1 MTMNVLLILSALK
14 KGWEYTKGFLALALK
29 YWYIVI
35 IALLLAIATSL
46 RNDVKTLNAEK
57 DVLNSNMVA
66 LVQKQ
71 KIDLLEAQK
80 QAQEKQI
87 EILTKQKEVE
97 VNYNEQIKALSND
110 VIAARDS
117 ANSLS
122 KQLTNNASKLSKL
135 TEEQNRAY
143 TTTLSELFED
153 STTKYLEMAREA
165 DTKRLAEER
174 CVGLYNALVDVSDIA
189 NKDDV
194 SSKVSDIAN
203 KTNTDN
209 KE

>member
-1 MTMNVLLILSALK
+1 MNVLLILSALK
-14 KGWEYTKGFLALALK
+14 KGWSYTKGFLALALK

-46 RNDVKTLNAEK
+46 RNDVNKLNAEK

-71 KIDLLEAQK
+71 KTDLLEAQK
-80 QAQEKQI
+80 KAQEKEI

-110 VIAARDS
+110 VIIARNS

-122 KQLTNNASKLSKL
+122 KQLADNTIKLSTASK
-135 TEEQNRAY
+135 TEIRAY

-153 STTKYLEMAREA
+153 STTKYREVSEIA
-165 DTKRLAEER
+165 DEHRLAEAR
-174 CVGLYNALVDVSDIA
+174 CVGLYNALVD
-189 NKDDV
+189 DV
-194 SSKVSDIAN
+194 DGVDHPD
-203 KTNTDN
+203 TNN

>member
-14 KGWEYTKGFLALALK
+14 KGWSYTKGFLALALK

-46 RNDVKTLNAEK
+46 RNDVNKLNAEK
-57 DVLNSNMVA
+57 DALNSNMVA

-71 KIDLLEAQK
+71 KTDLLEAQK
-80 QAQEKQI
+80 QAQEKEI

-110 VIAARDS
+110 VIIARNS

-122 KQLTNNASKLSKL
+122 KQLADNAIKLSTASK
-135 TEEQNRAY
+135 TEVDAY
-143 TTTLSELFED
+143 NKSISIVLED
-153 STTKYLEMAREA
+153 STRKYLDMAGEA
-165 DTKRLAEER
+165 DAKRLAEER
-174 CVGLYNALVDVSDIA
+174 CVGLYNALVDSEDGA
-189 NKDDV
+189 DNPD
-194 SSKVSDIAN
+194 
-203 KTNTDN
+203 TNN

>member
-1 MTMNVLLILSALK
+1 MAMNVLLILSALK

-35 IALLLAIATSL
+35 IALLLAITTSL
-46 RNDVKTLNAEK
+46 RNDVNKLNAEK

-71 KIDLLEAQK
+71 KTDLLEAQK
-80 QAQEKQI
+80 KAQEKQI

-97 VNYNEQIKALSND
+97 VKYNEQIKALSND
-110 VIAARDS
+110 VAVARNS

-122 KQLTNNASKLSKL
+122 KQLTNNTVKLSTASKAEVDTYNKSISIVL
-135 TEEQNRAY
+135 
-143 TTTLSELFED
+143 ED
-153 STTKYLEMAREA
+153 STTKYLDMAGEA
-165 DTKRLAEER
+165 DAKRLAEER
-174 CVGLYNALVDVSDIA
+174 CVGLYNALVDGEDGA
-189 NKDDV
+189 DHPD
-194 SSKVSDIAN
+194 
-203 KTNTDN
+203 TNN

>member
-1 MTMNVLLILSALK
+1 ML
-14 KGWEYTKGFLALALK
+14 
-29 YWYIVI
+29 VI
-35 IALLLAIATSL
+35 NSSL
-46 RNDVKTLNAEK
+46 RNDIVDLNNDKNTLNHN
-57 DVLNSNMVA
+57 LVA

-71 KIDLLEAQK
+71 KTDLLEAQK
-80 QAQEKQI
+80 KAQEKEI
-87 EILTKQKEVE
+87 EILTKQNEVE

-110 VIAARDS
+110 VIIARNS

-153 STTKYLEMAREA
+153 STTKYREVSEIA
-165 DTKRLAEER
+165 DEHRLAEAR
-174 CVGLYNALVDVSDIA
+174 CVGLYNALVDGVNGAD
-189 NKDDV
+189 NPD
-194 SSKVSDIAN
+194 
-203 KTNTDN
+203 TDN

>member
-71 KIDLLEAQK
+71 KTDLLEAQK
-80 QAQEKQI
+80 KAQEKEI

-97 VNYNEQIKALSND
+97 VKYNEQIKNLSND
-110 VIAARDS
+110 VANARDS
-117 ANSLS
+117 AYSLQQKLNTNSSKFNTLTKEQANTYNNTISNILSNSL
-122 KQLTNNASKLSKL
+122 
-135 TEEQNRAY
+135 TEYQG
-143 TTTLSELFED
+143 
-153 STTKYLEMAREA
+153 MARIA
-165 DTKRLAEER
+165 DEHRLAEER
-174 CVGLYNALVDVSDIA
+174 CIGLYNALVDGE
-189 NKDDV
+189 DV
-194 SSKVSDIAN
+194 AEKPD
-203 KTNTDN
+203 TNN

>member
-1 MTMNVLLILSALK
+1 MNVLLILSALK

-46 RNDVKTLNAEK
+46 RNDVNKLNAEK

-71 KIDLLEAQK
+71 KTDLLEAQK

-110 VIAARDS
+110 VVVARNS
-117 ANSLS
+117 ANSLQQKLNS
-122 KQLTNNASKLSKL
+122 NASKLSKL

-153 STTKYLEMAREA
+153 STRKYLDMAGEA
-165 DTKRLAEER
+165 DAKRLAEER
-174 CVGLYNALVDVSDIA
+174 CIGLYNSLVDEN
-189 NKDDV
+189 NK
-194 SSKVSDIAN
+194 
-203 KTNTDN
+203 
-209 KE
+209 

>member
-1 MTMNVLLILSALK
+1 MNVLLILSALK

-46 RNDVKTLNAEK
+46 RNDVNKLNAEK
-57 DVLNSNMVA
+57 DVLKSNMVA
-66 LVQKQ
+66 LVQKN
-71 KIDLLEAQK
+71 KTDLLEAQK
-80 QAQEKQI
+80 KAQEKQI

-110 VIAARDS
+110 VIIARNS

-122 KQLTNNASKLSKL
+122 KQLTDNTIKLSTASK
-135 TEEQNRAY
+135 TEIRAY

-153 STTKYLEMAREA
+153 STTKYREVSEIA
-165 DTKRLAEER
+165 DEHRLAEAR
-174 CVGLYNALVDVSDIA
+174 CVGLYNALVDSEVGAD
-189 NKDDV
+189 NPD
-194 SSKVSDIAN
+194 
-203 KTNTDN
+203 TNN

>member
-46 RNDVKTLNAEK
+46 RNDVNKLNAEK
-57 DVLNSNMVA
+57 GALNSNMVA

-71 KIDLLEAQK
+71 KTDLLEAQK
-80 QAQEKQI
+80 KAQEKQI

-97 VNYNEQIKALSND
+97 VKYNEQIKALSND
-110 VIAARDS
+110 VIIARNS

-122 KQLTNNASKLSKL
+122 KQLADNTFKLSTASK
-135 TEEQNRAY
+135 TEVDAY
-143 TTTLSELFED
+143 NKSISVVLED
-153 STTKYLEMAREA
+153 STRKYLDMAGEVDA
-165 DTKRLAEER
+165 KRLAEER
-174 CVGLYNALVDVSDIA
+174 CVGLYNALVDVD
-189 NKDDV
+189 NLD
-194 SSKVSDIAN
+194 
-203 KTNTDN
+203 TNN

>member
-1 MTMNVLLILSALK
+1 MNVLLILSALK

-35 IALLLAIATSL
+35 ITLLLAIATSL

-71 KIDLLEAQK
+71 KVDLLEAQK
-80 QAQEKQI
+80 KAQEKQI

-97 VNYNEQIKALSND
+97 VKYNEQIKALSND
-110 VIAARDS
+110 VIIARNS

-122 KQLTNNASKLSKL
+122 KQLADNTVKLSTASK
-135 TEEQNRAY
+135 TEIRAY

-153 STTKYLEMAREA
+153 STTKYREVSEIA
-165 DTKRLAEER
+165 DEHRLAEAR
-174 CVGLYNALVDVSDIA
+174 CVGLYNALVDNPD
-189 NKDDV
+189 
-194 SSKVSDIAN
+194 
-203 KTNTDN
+203 TDN

>member
-35 IALLLAIATSL
+35 ITLLLAIATSL
-46 RNDVKTLNAEK
+46 RNDVKKLNAEK

-66 LVQKQ
+66 LVQKN
-71 KIDLLEAQK
+71 KTDLLEAQK

-97 VNYNEQIKALSND
+97 VKYANQVKKLSSD
-110 VIAARDS
+110 VTN
-117 ANSLS
+117 ANSTNARLS
-122 KQLTNNASKLSKL
+122 DKLSTNANKLSTITKDQADAYTKSL
-135 TEEQNRAY
+135 TELSRNCTTRY
-143 TTTLSELFED
+143 T
-153 STTKYLEMAREA
+153 EMGAIAQEHRI
-165 DTKRLAEER
+165 AEER
-174 CVGLYNALVDVSDIA
+174 AVSLYNALVDVD
-189 NKDDV
+189 NPD
-194 SSKVSDIAN
+194 
-203 KTNTDN
+203 THN

>member
-1 MTMNVLLILSALK
+1 MNVLLILSALK

-29 YWYIVI
+29 HWYIVI
-35 IALLLAIATSL
+35 ITLLLAIATSL
-46 RNDVKTLNAEK
+46 RNDVNKLNAEK

-66 LVQKQ
+66 LVQKN
-71 KIDLLEAQK
+71 KTDLLEAQK

-97 VNYNEQIKALSND
+97 VKHNEQIKALSND
-110 VIAARDS
+110 IIIARNS

-153 STTKYLEMAREA
+153 STTKYREVSEIA
-165 DTKRLAEER
+165 DEHRSAEAR
-174 CVGLYNALVDVSDIA
+174 CVGLYNALVDDV
-189 NKDDV
+189 DDV
-194 SSKVSDIAN
+194 DN
-203 KTNTDN
+203 PDTNN

>member
-1 MTMNVLLILSALK
+1 MNVLLILSALK

-35 IALLLAIATSL
+35 ITLLLAIATSL
-46 RNDVKTLNAEK
+46 RNDVNTLNAEK

-66 LVQKQ
+66 LVQKN
-71 KIDLLEAQK
+71 KTDLLEAQK

-97 VNYNEQIKALSND
+97 VKYNEQIKTLSND
-110 VIAARDS
+110 VIAARAS

-122 KQLTNNASKLSKL
+122 KQLANNASKLSTASK
-135 TEEQNRAY
+135 TEIRAY

-153 STTKYLEMAREA
+153 STTKYREVSEIA
-165 DTKRLAEER
+165 DEHRLAEER
-174 CVGLYNALVDVSDIA
+174 CVGLYNALVD
-189 NKDDV
+189 
-194 SSKVSDIAN
+194 
-203 KTNTDN
+203 TNN

>member
-1 MTMNVLLILSALK
+1 MNVLLILSALK

-57 DVLNSNMVA
+57 DTLNSNMVA

-71 KIDLLEAQK
+71 KTDLLEAQK
-80 QAQEKQI
+80 QAQEKEI

-97 VNYNEQIKALSND
+97 VNYAKQVKKLSSD
-110 VIAARDS
+110 VAD
-117 ANSLS
+117 ANS
-122 KQLTNNASKLSKL
+122 TNNSLLNTFSTIKSRMPTATDS
-135 TEEQNRAY
+135 EVRAY
-143 TTTLSELFED
+143 SETATELLGKCETGKLF
-153 STTKYLEMAREA
+153 YAQRA
-165 DTKRLAEER
+165 DEHAYAEGR
-174 CVGLYNALVDVSDIA
+174 AVSLYNALVDSEG
-189 NKDDV
+189 DV
-194 SSKVSDIAN
+194 DN
-203 KTNTDN
+203 PDTNN

>member
-1 MTMNVLLILSALK
+1 MNVLLILSALK
-14 KGWEYTKGFLALALK
+14 KGWEYTKGFLALAVK

-46 RNDVKTLNAEK
+46 RNDVNKLNAEK

-71 KIDLLEAQK
+71 KTDLLEAQK
-80 QAQEKQI
+80 KAQEKQI

-97 VNYNEQIKALSND
+97 VKYNEQIKALSND
-110 VIAARDS
+110 VAVARNS

-153 STTKYLEMAREA
+153 STRKYREVSEIA
-165 DTKRLAEER
+165 DEHRLAEAR
-174 CVGLYNALVDVSDIA
+174 CVGLYNALVDGVD
-189 NKDDV
+189 NPD
-194 SSKVSDIAN
+194 
-203 KTNTDN
+203 TNN

>member
-1 MTMNVLLILSALK
+1 MNVLLILSALK

-46 RNDVKTLNAEK
+46 RHDVKTLNAEK

-71 KIDLLEAQK
+71 KVDLLEAQK
-80 QAQEKQI
+80 KAQEKQI

-110 VIAARDS
+110 VVIARNS

-122 KQLTNNASKLSKL
+122 KQLADNAIKLSTASK
-135 TEEQNRAY
+135 TEVDAY
-143 TTTLSELFED
+143 NKSISVVLEA
-153 STTKYLEMAREA
+153 STRKYLDMAGEA
-165 DTKRLAEER
+165 DAKKLAEAR
-174 CVGLYNALVDVSDIA
+174 CVGLYNALVDVVDGA
-189 NKDDV
+189 DNPD
-194 SSKVSDIAN
+194 
-203 KTNTDN
+203 TNN

>member
-1 MTMNVLLILSALK
+1 MNVLLILSALK

-46 RNDVKTLNAEK
+46 RNDVNKLNAEK

-71 KIDLLEAQK
+71 KTDLLEAQK
-80 QAQEKQI
+80 KAQEKQI

-97 VNYNEQIKALSND
+97 VNYAKQVKKLQSDLTNAN
-110 VIAARDS
+110 ATN
-117 ANSLS
+117 NSL
-122 KQLTNNASKLSKL
+122 LNTLSTIKSRVP
-135 TEEQNRAY
+135 TATDSEVRAY
-143 TTTLSELFED
+143 SETATELLGKCETGKLF
-153 STTKYLEMAREA
+153 YAQRA
-165 DTKRLAEER
+165 DEHAYAEER
-174 CVGLYNALVDVSDIA
+174 AVSLYNALVDGEDGVDHPDA
-189 NKDDV
+189 
-194 SSKVSDIAN
+194 
-203 KTNTDN
+203 DN